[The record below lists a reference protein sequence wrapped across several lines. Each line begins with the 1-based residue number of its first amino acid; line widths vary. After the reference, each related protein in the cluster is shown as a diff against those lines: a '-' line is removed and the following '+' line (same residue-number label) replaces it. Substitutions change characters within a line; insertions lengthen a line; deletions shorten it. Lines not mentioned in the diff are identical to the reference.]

1 MKNLL
6 FLLLLS
12 SFTFAQ
18 SSQDNIE
25 KIAKNYFESHYVQN
39 NFKDPYSYELKKIW
53 SEPITK
59 EENLRSSI
67 NSAELVANNKNIPKS
82 MRTDWKKKKD
92 SLTDEYSKLS
102 TDEGKMI
109 VGYRVY
115 FDTYAA
121 NSYGNKVLGR
131 YKLLVDTV
139 GKTIGAV
146 ESVN

>member
-1 MKNLL
+1 MKKILFFLL
-6 FLLLLS
+6 FS
-12 SFTFAQ
+12 SYALAQ
-18 SSQDNIE
+18 SSQE
-25 KIAKNYFESHYVQN
+25 KIESIARNYFESNYVQN
-39 NFKDPYSYELKKIW
+39 NFKDPYSYELKKVW

-59 EENLRSSI
+59 EENMRSSI
-67 NSAELVANNKNIPKS
+67 NSADLVANNKNIPKS
-82 MRTDWKKKKD
+82 MREDWKKKKD

-102 TDEGKMI
+102 ADEGKVI

>member
-1 MKNLL
+1 MKKIL
-6 FLLLLS
+6 FFLLLS
-12 SFTFAQ
+12 SYALAQ
-18 SSQDNIE
+18 SSQE
-25 KIAKNYFESHYVQN
+25 KIEGIARNYFESNYVQN

-67 NSAELVANNKNIPKS
+67 NSAELVANNKNVPKS
-82 MRTDWKKKKD
+82 MREDWKKKKD
-92 SLTDEYSKLS
+92 SLTAEYSKLS

>member
-1 MKNLL
+1 MKKIL
-6 FLLLLS
+6 FFLLLS
-12 SFTFAQ
+12 SYSFAQ
-18 SSQDNIE
+18 SSQENIE
-25 KIAKNYFESHYVQN
+25 RIARNYFESNYVQN

-59 EENLRSSI
+59 EENMRVSI
-67 NSAELVANNKNIPKS
+67 NSADLVANNKNIPKS
-82 MRTDWKKKKD
+82 MRDDWKKKKD

-102 TDEGKMI
+102 TDDGKVI

-146 ESVN
+146 ESIE